1 MCLCFCVPRVARSLQ
16 FWDDVS
22 GASAPLHHTLKIVL
36 NGSPKEVADT
46 FAVDELIETLEFAPE
61 LVAVEVNGELVTRT
75 EREGFQLAE
84 GDMVELVTLVGGG

>member
-1 MCLCFCVPRVARSLQ
+1 VARGRL

-46 FAVDELIETLEFAPE
+46 LAVDELIETLEFAPE
-61 LVAVEVNGELVTRT
+61 LVAVEVNGELVTST